1 MLNPLSDMHCTS
13 FRTERSAAEAKV
25 GDDHVGVAEARVA
38 HLLDGGLVVEAGHV
52 GRGQDPVHDSGGGGG
67 DFEIASCRLRLFTT
81 RT

>member
-1 MLNPLSDMHCTS
+1 MHCTS

-52 GRGQDPVHDSGGGGG
+52 GRGQDPVHD
-67 DFEIASCRLRLFTT
+67 
-81 RT
+81 